1 MVCPNEE
8 CHCIENSF
16 EKKMMITN
24 RWDKIR
30 SASAGGRMERPD
42 DEPREMA
49 VASISGE
56 LINAMAAASSMTK
69 QNLILIA
76 QWKKQ
81 EMMDELQRRNV
92 SFNHRAKKEELFQAV
107 IHAMI

>member
-1 MVCPNEE
+1 
-8 CHCIENSF
+8 
-16 EKKMMITN
+16 
-24 RWDKIR
+24 
-30 SASAGGRMERPD
+30 
-42 DEPREMA
+42 MA

-92 SFNHRAKKEELFQAV
+92 SFSPRAKKEELFQVV
-107 IHAMI
+107 IHASILERRREGDIESFIRRRTQSPRARHGRSRS